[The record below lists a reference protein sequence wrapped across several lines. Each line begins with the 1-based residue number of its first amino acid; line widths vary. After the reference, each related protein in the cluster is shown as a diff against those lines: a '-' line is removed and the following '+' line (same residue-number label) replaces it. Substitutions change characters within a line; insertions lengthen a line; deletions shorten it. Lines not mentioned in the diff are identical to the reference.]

1 MPGLIVKSKHQ
12 ARVRY
17 DQGGY
22 GDWADTD
29 EYRVPEKAL
38 GALIWSL
45 YQAQDVLPQFERYR
59 VLECDGTRDILVC
72 THGTVDAACAKF
84 GFPLYRYM
92 GDSFSMEHLLI
103 WWVSH
108 FGAHVFAPT
117 FIDMPTG
124 HCWAFVEEVQAEQII
139 QRHGDASALRGYYR
153 GWAGVADPFL
163 QVLERDPWQAHGWDW
178 FTYAKAGEIVT
189 REASDDPQWAEAR
202 MRYKAPCGASQVKD
216 SLVDPSAEAKE

>member
-59 VLECDGTRDILVC
+59 VPECDGTRDILVC
-72 THGTVDAACAKF
+72 THVTVDATCAKF

-92 GDSFSMEHLLI
+92 GDSFSMEHLRI

-108 FGAHVFAPT
+108 FGAGMSSPPPLLTCQRAF
-117 FIDMPTG
+117 TG
-124 HCWAFVEEVQAEQII
+124 HTLRKNKRTQII
-139 QRHGDASALRGYYR
+139 QRHGDASALHGYYR
-153 GWAGVADPFL
+153 GWAGVADPFP
-163 QVLERDPWQAHGWDW
+163 QVLERDLWQAHGWDW
-178 FTYAKAGEIVT
+178 FTYAKAG
-189 REASDDPQWAEAR
+189 
-202 MRYKAPCGASQVKD
+202 
-216 SLVDPSAEAKE
+216 